1 MIFQILIVLI
11 PLIRSKSILYVKD
24 IYLLNNNYLKDNFS
38 ITLSLRGM
46 NKVNIPKNLIINN
59 IFNIIIESE
68 STKEQN
74 KIITFECGLF
84 NLNSYSEINCLL
96 KELTSSNFIG
106 PFYLWIENF
115 KKSFT
120 IKFNGKFLDFTL
132 EILEET
138 FYIGMI
144 RSFTEN
150 KSLYNLQFN
159 YRVSDVII
167 PIAMSLDDKYTYPTI
182 VSITSILVNAN
193 SNIKY
198 NFYILHPSRFTI
210 QNKKN

>member
-11 PLIRSKSILYVKD
+11 PLIRSKSILYVKG
-24 IYLLNNNYLKDNFS
+24 IYLLNNNYRKDNFS
-38 ITLSLRGM
+38 IILSLRGM

-68 STKEQN
+68 NTKEQN
-74 KIITFECGLF
+74 KIITFECSLF
-84 NLNSYSEINCLL
+84 NLNSSSEINCLL

-106 PFYLWIENF
+106 PFYLRIENF

-120 IKFNGKFLDFTL
+120 TKFNGKFLNLTL

-144 RSFTEN
+144 RSFRTN

-193 SNIKY
+193 SNTKY
-198 NFYILHPSRFTI
+198 HFYILHPSRFTI
-210 QNKKN
+210 QNKKK